1 MAATSSAVVL
11 IILQAVPQTQ
21 ALLLLCSLGCMGR
34 SVQGFAHHDGLLR
47 QQGVAHLFSDPG
59 CKAASVQ
66 LAGGPSIDGPVREL
80 LNQSHHLLVI
90 RS

>member
-66 LAGGPSIDGPVREL
+66 LAGGRLSMAQSGSCSINP
-80 LNQSHHLLVI
+80 I
-90 RS
+90 TFW